1 MSPTVAEMA
10 PLHFSVRLSSLVDVV
25 TILSPRRYNG
35 CCFDFSASEL
45 ASLDFAHI
53 RIFGGVLDQRIIVVV
68 RNGLE
73 HGIPGF
79 EKSHYSAAVVA
90 DLVDQVNRFSY
101 AGVDDASFLVEILV
115 KEGVACPR
123 PAFARSAS
131 TVRPFAAE

>member
-1 MSPTVAEMA
+1 LAAYWTSALLWSSETA
-10 PLHFSVRLSSLVDVV
+10 LSTAFRVSK
-25 TILSPRRYNG
+25 
-35 CCFDFSASEL
+35 E
-45 ASLDFAHI
+45 
-53 RIFGGVLDQRIIVVV
+53 
-68 RNGLE
+68 
-73 HGIPGF
+73 
-79 EKSHYSAAVVA
+79 SHYSAAVVA